1 MVFQLIQHLLWKHGN
16 AMGVRASHYA
26 SLPCA
31 DPEDSM
37 ATFGSKKANILSVMD
52 IVDMTCSNKIWPPE
66 IYHQHPKMSF
76 SGYLMLFS
84 DLVSGNHPA

>member
-1 MVFQLIQHLLWKHGN
+1 LWKHGN

-37 ATFGSKKANILSVMD
+37 ATFGSKEANILSVMD
-52 IVDMTCSNKIWPPE
+52 IIDMF
-66 IYHQHPKMSF
+66 Q
-76 SGYLMLFS
+76 
-84 DLVSGNHPA
+84 